1 LVINNLCYSSKANAL
16 DKKKIKAPNNEQYI
30 FNLEDL
36 YSLLDGVQVKAR
48 YSEQNVSMS
57 IYASYFNELS
67 QSYEPFIEPWT
78 MVVETYQETPKDLNN
93 IKVSSQE
100 NLEINMTTG
109 LAENIRSIK

>member
-1 LVINNLCYSSKANAL
+1 MKSR
-16 DKKKIKAPNNEQYI
+16 YI
-30 FNLEDL
+30 EW
-36 YSLLDGVQVKAR
+36 
-48 YSEQNVSMS
+48 NVGMS

-78 MVVETYQETPKDLNN
+78 MVVETYQETPKDLQHM
-93 IKVSSQE
+93 KVSSQE